1 MFDFYNAYI
10 NETNLCGADG
20 FVVWNTD
27 KKDFGHCFQDL
38 VFLLP
43 TQVFMGVIS
52 AYYLGFQASQW
63 FLRTRTQK
71 YILLLRSFVTL
82 LTALL
87 PIIKT
92 MALYSLDRKIVTSH
106 GEAGLL
112 AGAVQCFSWSLHLMY
127 TYLLYHRL
135 SLCVRGPRLMIVA
148 WSFCLIVNTIQIRSE
163 ILDHMSLQYGVDK
176 VIFGCAL
183 TRALCQ
189 IMYLLSLLP
198 TGDQRSSHYQ
208 EFSIESDPLLDFR
221 RQTSYGGFLEDTDP
235 HYLGVA
241 KEESRVKFLNKLF
254 FRWVDPLIK
263 KAYRGNLQSPDD
275 VFDLPENLT
284 PHTVAQ
290 GVRKEWESLEK
301 LDPVTSPTEVPKVKL
316 KSLLYKCFGKEFL
329 LIGILKFLN
338 DCSGFAG
345 PILLNCV
352 VSFMENK
359 EESIG
364 NGYVYALFL
373 ALSTFV
379 GALCSCHF
387 NLLMNELG
395 LKVRAAMTTAV
406 YQKTVSV
413 SQSSISKFSTG
424 QVINFMSTDTDRI
437 VNFSPS
443 LHAAW
448 SLPFQ
453 FGVTL
458 ILLYQQVGISFLT
471 GLVFTILIMPVNK
484 TIASKIGA
492 LSTKMM
498 EAKDSRV
505 NIMSE
510 LLSGIRVI
518 KYFNWQHYFSDRVH
532 AVRKEELK
540 HLGGRKYLDALCV
553 YLWATTPVLISVL
566 TFVTYVLL
574 GNTLTAAK
582 VFTSV
587 ALFAMLTGPLN
598 AFPWVLNGL
607 VESFVSINRL
617 EQFFSLPEF
626 NPDIFFSKMY
636 DLPNVDPTDENDVVM
651 KKATFAH
658 NADEETDESIGSNS
672 VCLKNMSITVKA
684 GELVGVIGPVGSGK
698 SSFLEALL
706 GELEKK
712 EGHIAVNRP
721 SRGIGYVKQEH
732 WIQQG
737 TVRDN
742 ILFGK
747 AYQHIWYTKVIDACA
762 LKEDFYQL
770 AHGDMTKVGE
780 GGVTLSG
787 GQRARVAL
795 ARAVYQDKDLY
806 LIDDVFSAVDG
817 HVAGHIYRKCIIGLL
832 HEKTRILCTHHNRYV
847 SGADSVIVLQD
858 GKIKDQG
865 SPSRIIPLF
874 SNKQSKVSATNFSVL
889 GTPFETG
896 RNSPINEDQTS
907 PVDQTPSIVEDE
919 PDSEEIREK
928 GVVKFK
934 IYKNYWKA
942 VGRLLSPAILF
953 SLLAMQ
959 VSRNL
964 TDVWL
969 AHWVSKEENNTV
981 PNISHHY
988 EISFDLSV
996 DFSVRYYLIVY
1007 GTIAVSNTLFSFMRA
1022 FLFAYGGV
1030 CAART
1035 IHSKLLKSVMRGK
1048 ILFFD
1053 TTPVG
1058 QILNRF
1064 SSDLY
1069 TVDDSLPFILN
1080 IFLANLFGVIGP
1092 LAVTIYAV
1100 PWICLI
1106 LIPLTFVYFNVQR
1119 RYRPASRDLKRIG
1132 SVAMSPIYS
1141 HFSETLSGVTT
1152 IRAMQAVPRFVREN
1166 EERLES
1172 SMKANYSGQA
1182 ASQWLELRLQLIGC
1196 AVVAGVAVIAVIE
1209 HHIQGADPGMVGLAI
1224 SYALGIT
1231 GKLSGLVSS
1240 FTETE
1245 KELVAVER
1253 CTQYIE
1259 QIKPEQIQGS
1269 ITSPYDWPSEGIIT
1283 LKNVNMRYQ
1292 EHLPRSL
1299 NGVSFQTKAAE
1310 KIGIVGRTGSGK
1322 SSLFHSLFRLTEI
1335 ESGEIYIDTVN
1346 IKMLDLEELRSQLV
1360 IIPQEPFLF
1369 SGTIRENLDP
1379 IGFCSERQIQDVV
1392 KRSKLDKL
1400 IDRLGGLN
1408 AKITDQGDSL
1418 SAGQKQLLCLARA
1431 VLSPSKVVL
1440 IDEATANVD
1449 ADTDKQLQEVIQ
1461 NCLADRTV
1469 LTIAHRVDTVLGCD
1483 RVLVMENGSIV
1494 EAGHPNLLLQESDT
1508 RFSNFVSNR

>member
-1 MFDFYNAYI
+1 MFDFHNAFI
-10 NETNLCGADG
+10 NETNLCGKDG
-20 FVVWNTD
+20 FVVWD
-27 KKDFGHCFQDL
+27 SEKQDFGHCFQDL
-38 VFLLP
+38 AFMLP
-43 TQVFMGVIS
+43 VQAFMGIIS

-71 YILLLRSFVTL
+71 NILLLRSFVTL
-82 LTALL
+82 IIALL

-92 MALYSLDRKIVTSH
+92 MALYSLDRKTVTSH

-112 AGAVQCFSWSLHLMY
+112 TGAVQCFSWSLHLMY

-135 SLCVRGPRLMIVA
+135 SLSVRGPRLMIVA
-148 WSFCLIVNTIQIRSE
+148 WSFCLIVNIVQIRSE
-163 ILDHMSLQYGVDK
+163 ILEHNSLKWKCDK
-176 VIFGCAL
+176 VIFGCAIVS
-183 TRALCQ
+183 AICQ
-189 IMYLLSLLP
+189 MIYLLSLLP
-198 TGDQRSSHYQ
+198 AGDQRSSQYQ
-208 EFSIESDPLLDFR
+208 EFSIESDPLFDFR

-241 KEESRVKFLNKLF
+241 KEESRIGFLNKVF
-254 FRWVDPLIK
+254 FRWVYPLIK
-263 KAYRGNLQSPDD
+263 KAYRGNLKNPDD
-275 VFDLPENLT
+275 VFDLPESLT
-284 PHTVAQ
+284 PHYVAQ
-290 GVRKEWESLEK
+290 GVKKEWDSLEK
-301 LDPVTSPTEVPKVKL
+301 LDPVTSPVEVPKVKL
-316 KSLLYKCFGKEFL
+316 KTLLYKCFGKEFF

-338 DCSGFAG
+338 DCAGFAG

-359 EESIG
+359 DEKIG
-364 NGYVYALFL
+364 KGYLYAGLL
-373 ALSTFV
+373 ALSTFLA
-379 GALCSCHF
+379 ALCSCHF

-413 SQSSISKFSTG
+413 SQSSLSKFSTG
-424 QVINFMSTDTDRI
+424 QVINFMSSDTDRI

-471 GLVFTILIMPVNK
+471 GLGFTILIMPVNK
-484 TIASKIGA
+484 CIASKIGD

-505 NIMSE
+505 NTMSE
-510 LLSGIRVI
+510 LLSGVRVI
-518 KYFNWQHYFSDRVH
+518 KYFNWQKYFSERVN
-532 AVRKEELK
+532 VTRKEELK

-566 TFVTYVLL
+566 TFMTYVLL

-607 VESFVSINRL
+607 VESFVSIKRL
-617 EQFFSLPEF
+617 EEFFSLPEF
-626 NPDIFFSKMY
+626 NPDLYFSKMY
-636 DLPNVDPTDENDVVM
+636 DLPDVDPTDESDVVL
-651 KKATFAH
+651 KKATFVH
-658 NADEETDESIGSNS
+658 KSDEDDDESIGSS
-672 VCLKNMSITVKA
+672 TFSLQNMSLTIKA

-698 SSFLEALL
+698 SAFLEALL
-706 GELEKK
+706 GELERKD
-712 EGHIAVNRP
+712 GHVAVNRP
-721 SRGIGYVKQEH
+721 PRGIGYVKQEH

-737 TVRDN
+737 TVRNN

-747 AYQHIWYTKVIDACA
+747 AYQHIWYSKVTDACA
-762 LKEDFYQL
+762 LKEDFQQL

-806 LIDDVFSAVDG
+806 LIDDIFSAVDG
-817 HVAGHIYRKCIIGLL
+817 HVAGHIYRKCILGLL
-832 HEKTRILCTHHNRYV
+832 QEKTRILCTHHNRYV
-847 SGADSVIVLQD
+847 SGADTVIVLQD

-874 SNKQSKVSATNFSVL
+874 SNKKSRVSATNFSML
-889 GTPFETG
+889 GTPMETG
-896 RNSPINEDQTS
+896 RNSPTNENLIS
-907 PVDQTPSIVEDE
+907 PVSETRSGIEEEIVE
-919 PDSEEIREK
+919 EESREK

-934 IYKNYWKA
+934 IYRNYWNA
-942 VGRLLSPAILF
+942 VGKLLSPAILF

-964 TDVWL
+964 TDIWL
-969 AHWVSKEENNTV
+969 AHWVSQDENNTV
-981 PNISHHY
+981 PNISLY
-988 EISFDLSV
+988 EEIRYDNSADV
-996 DFSVRYYLIVY
+996 NVKYYLIIY
-1007 GTIAVSNTLFSFMRA
+1007 GTIAVANTLFSFMRA
-1022 FLFAYGGV
+1022 FLFAYGGI
-1030 CAART
+1030 CAAKT
-1035 IHSKLLKSVMRGK
+1035 IHSKLLKSVMKGK

-1053 TTPVG
+1053 TTPIG

-1080 IFLANLFGVIGP
+1080 IFLANLFGVVGP
-1092 LAVTIYAV
+1092 LAVTMYAV
-1100 PWICLI
+1100 PWICL
-1106 LIPLTFVYFNVQR
+1106 LLVPLSFVYFHIQG

-1166 EERLES
+1166 EEKLES
-1172 SMKANYSGQA
+1172 SMKTNYSGQA
-1182 ASQWLELRLQLIGC
+1182 ASQWLELRLQMIGC
-1196 AVVAGVAVIAVIE
+1196 AVVAGVAIIAVIE
-1209 HHIQGADPGMVGLAI
+1209 HHIQGADPGMVGLGI

-1253 CTQYIE
+1253 CTQYIDE
-1259 QIKPEQIQGS
+1259 IKPEQIKGS

-1283 LKNVNMRYQ
+1283 LKNVNLRYQ

-1322 SSLFHSLFRLTEI
+1322 SSLFHCLFRLTEI
-1335 ESGEIYIDTVN
+1335 ESGEVYIDTVN
-1346 IKMLDLEELRSQLV
+1346 IKMLDLEELREQLV

-1379 IGFCSERQIQDVV
+1379 FKFCSERQIMDVV
-1392 KRSKLDKL
+1392 KKSKLDKL
-1400 IDRLGGLN
+1400 IGRLGGLN
-1408 AKITDQGDSL
+1408 AKISDQGDSL

-1449 ADTDKQLQEVIQ
+1449 AETDKQLQEVIQ

-1494 EAGHPNLLLQESDT
+1494 EAGHPNLLLQDSQT
-1508 RFSNFVSNR
+1508 RFSRFVSNQ